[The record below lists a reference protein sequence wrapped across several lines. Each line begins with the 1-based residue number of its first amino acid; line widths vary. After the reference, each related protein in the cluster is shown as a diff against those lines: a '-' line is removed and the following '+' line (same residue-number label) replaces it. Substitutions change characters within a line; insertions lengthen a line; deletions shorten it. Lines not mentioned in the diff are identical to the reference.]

1 MDREDSPLVQQ
12 SKPKRPTINWWT
24 MLLKPCLAEYVGT
37 TLFVYAG
44 ILSAFQAHEPGAVV
58 NVALGHG
65 LALFVMVAAT
75 AAVR

>member
-1 MDREDSPLVQQ
+1 MDSEKSPMVQQ
-12 SKPKRPTINWWT
+12 RLAADFWT
-24 MLLKPCLAEYVGT
+24 TLLRPCLAEFVGT
-37 TLFVYAG
+37 TLFVFAG
-44 ILSAFQAHEPGAVV
+44 ILSADSANEDTAIV